1 MRPRGRSGRIL
12 LLVAAVLSILQLLPS
27 MLRSTR
33 QPPIS
38 RAFSIMNVTS
48 PTDVIAEW
56 EEQGFRSKVLGAA
69 VQGAV
74 AAMIAATLAACME
87 PLVSGLITKRMTLSQ
102 AVLTGQIGKVF
113 RDTFSTYLLKFP
125 VFEVINAILAFTALP
140 GQVRGIC
147 NGFLYCTI
155 TLPSTNCRYSKSMGL
170 EIKPSLLYQAYL
182 PTLARDIV
190 YGWSREFMRSMLMST
205 VQPGSIHGEVICFGI
220 AIFAAS
226 VLSSPCNEWR
236 GYTLLSQR
244 KGTKKRHFNE
254 YFRPVNYLR
263 STAISSSIMGIAL
276 MMGMLAA
283 PSAEDFFAVVQARH
297 PITLSRIVFVGIV
310 ATVVMKV
317 RAKRLP
323 TN

>member
-1 MRPRGRSGRIL
+1 MG
-12 LLVAAVLSILQLLPS
+12 
-27 MLRSTR
+27 
-33 QPPIS
+33 
-38 RAFSIMNVTS
+38 
-48 PTDVIAEW
+48 
-56 EEQGFRSKVLGAA
+56 
-69 VQGAV
+69 
-74 AAMIAATLAACME
+74 
-87 PLVSGLITKRMTLSQ
+87 MTLSQ
-102 AVLTGQIGKVF
+102 AVRTGQIGKVF

-190 YGWSREFMRSMLMST
+190 YGWSREFMGSMLMST
-205 VQPGSIHGEVICFGI
+205 VQPGSMHGEVICFGI
-220 AIFAAS
+220 TIFAAS

-263 STAISSSIMGIAL
+263 STAISSSIMEPLVSGLITKR
-276 MMGMLAA
+276 M
-283 PSAEDFFAVVQARH
+283 
-297 PITLSRIVFVGIV
+297 TLSQAVRTGQIGKVFRDTFSTYLLKFPVFEVINAILAFTALPGQ
-310 ATVVMKV
+310 V
-317 RAKRLP
+317 RG
-323 TN
+323 